1 MKVSLITVCFNA
13 AEHIA
18 TALESVSAQRGVD
31 VEHLVLDGASTDGT
45 QEIVRR
51 HAEPWRTLVSEPDR
65 GIYDAMNKGLARAS
79 GDVIGTL
86 NADDFFAG
94 PDALAT
100 VLRAFETE
108 PQLEAV
114 WGDLCY
120 VQRDDTSEV
129 VRYWQSSDFHP
140 GSFTRGWAP
149 PHPTFYVRRGLYE
162 RLGGF
167 DMRYSIAA
175 DVELMMRFL
184 EVGRPLCRHLPE
196 VLVRMRMGGTTNKSI
211 RNVWRQNVEIWDAL
225 RRHRLRPSLPGYV
238 AGKLLSRGKQ
248 FVRRPST

>member
-1 MKVSLITVCFNA
+1 MKVSIVTVCFNA

-18 TALESVSAQRGVD
+18 TALESISAQQGVD
-31 VEHLVLDGASTDGT
+31 LEHLVLDGASTDGT

-65 GIYDAMNKGLARAS
+65 GIYDAMNKGLARAT
-79 GDVIGTL
+79 GDIIGTL

-94 PDALAT
+94 PDTLAT
-100 VLRAFETE
+100 VLRAFEAE
-108 PQLEAV
+108 PHLEAV

-120 VQRDDTSEV
+120 VRRDDTSEV
-129 VRYWQSSDFHP
+129 VRYWKSSDFQP
-140 GSFTRGWAP
+140 GSFARGWAP

-162 RLGGF
+162 RFGGF

-184 EVGRPLCRHLPE
+184 EVGKPRSRHLPE
-196 VLVRMRMGGTTNKSI
+196 VLVRMRMGGTTNKSV
-211 RNVWRQNVEIWDAL
+211 RNVWRQNVEIWHAL
-225 RRHRLRPSLPGYV
+225 GRHNLHPNLAGYV
-238 AGKLLSRGKQ
+238 GGKLLSRGGQ
-248 FVRRPST
+248 FMKRPQA

>member
-120 VQRDDTSEV
+120 V
-129 VRYWQSSDFHP
+129 
-140 GSFTRGWAP
+140 
-149 PHPTFYVRRGLYE
+149 
-162 RLGGF
+162 
-167 DMRYSIAA
+167 
-175 DVELMMRFL
+175 
-184 EVGRPLCRHLPE
+184 
-196 VLVRMRMGGTTNKSI
+196 
-211 RNVWRQNVEIWDAL
+211 
-225 RRHRLRPSLPGYV
+225 
-238 AGKLLSRGKQ
+238 
-248 FVRRPST
+248 